1 VDFKIAPIT
10 PLRTVAQLLSI
21 AEVYELSRG
30 RTAAAHE
37 HLCALIKL
45 AAVQRPE
52 PLLISQLV
60 RHVCTVFAF
69 NATWQA
75 LQTNGWTD
83 SQLASVQSAWQVC
96 DFVHDMATAME
107 MERALSLDFYE
118 QIQNSNE
125 KLNKVLTGREK
136 AAEMTDGFGGF
147 PTHGLVLHWI
157 HVPLWQVAWA
167 EQGEL
172 FDLNEWQVIIERER
186 IARTNGW
193 VALVGRLDPQG
204 RTLPWAPFLEGKNK
218 MGWYDKARLLF
229 TFENSGIS
237 DNMIRKELSVQTQ
250 QQMALAAIA
259 IERYRLKKGHLP
271 SELSVLV
278 PEYLSAVPRDSMD
291 GKALRYRLAANGS
304 FQLYSVGYDGKDN
317 GGDPTLRPGT
327 SRYPQIWDGRDAVWP
342 APATADEAE
351 KSLLL
356 EHKSQ

>member
-1 VDFKIAPIT
+1 MVLAH
-10 PLRTVAQLLSI
+10 QLLPAGLLLGPDQSHYDLVQHHRFGGI
-21 AEVYELSRG
+21 QQTDLLRSHLSEQNKLKPGCPALCLSRCITG
-30 RTAAAHE
+30 A
-37 HLCALIKL
+37 IK
-45 AAVQRPE
+45 AGQ
-52 PLLISQLV
+52 
-60 RHVCTVFAF
+60 
-69 NATWQA
+69 NAP
-75 LQTNGWTD
+75 D
-83 SQLASVQSAWQVC
+83 
-96 DFVHDMATAME
+96 
-107 MERALSLDFYE
+107 
-118 QIQNSNE
+118 
-125 KLNKVLTGREK
+125 
-136 AAEMTDGFGGF
+136 
-147 PTHGLVLHWI
+147 
-157 HVPLWQVAWA
+157 
-167 EQGEL
+167 
-172 FDLNEWQVIIERER
+172 EWQVIIERER

-342 APATADEAE
+342 APATADGAE